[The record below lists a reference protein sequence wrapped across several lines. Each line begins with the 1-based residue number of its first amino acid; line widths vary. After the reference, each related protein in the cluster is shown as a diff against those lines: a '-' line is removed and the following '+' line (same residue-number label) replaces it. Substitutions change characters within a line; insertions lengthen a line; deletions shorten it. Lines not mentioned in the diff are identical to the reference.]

1 MEVSD
6 PVSTGQLLQPANID
20 PGGKERPGKG
30 NLHTY
35 HKLW

>member
-6 PVSTGQLLQPANID
+6 PVYTGQLLQAANID
-20 PGGKERPGKG
+20 PGGKEGQEK

-35 HKLW
+35 HKFW